1 MLNRSNNFAVL
12 MLPGHQENPDT
23 DYQRKAGRKIA
34 YPTVIDETAEER
46 PHQQIIRHGAV
57 RTATEEELQR
67 RRQARIVEN
76 HYEEPDGIR
85 PRLPD
90 ENRHQDAYHEIC
102 KAKELG
108 RAIHALV
115 HGKDCPKHRDDNKD
129 ALDNPEQFLFQR
141 FEVIPELF

>member
-1 MLNRSNNFAVL
+1 MDRIDLHCHTTSSD
-12 MLPGHQENPDT
+12 GT
-23 DYQRKAGRKIA
+23 DSPK
-34 YPTVIDETAEER
+34 EL
-46 PHQQIIRHGAV
+46 V
-57 RTATEEELQR
+57 R
-67 RRQARIVEN
+67 
-76 HYEEPDGIR
+76 
-85 PRLPD
+85 
-90 ENRHQDAYHEIC
+90 